1 MIPHIFKGELDMA
14 HRISMKLIPALLL
27 AALSGTVAASGF
39 QLLEQ
44 GSGLGNAYAGS
55 AAKASD
61 ASTIFWNPAGMTQ
74 LQAREVS
81 GGLTAVKP
89 SFKFDNSASQV
100 GVFNATGDGGDAGGW
115 AVVPNGY
122 LSWAVNRDLYV
133 GLGIGAPFGLKT
145 KYDKPWKGSAH
156 SDEFDIKTI
165 NINPSIAYRVNNM
178 VSLGAGVSW
187 QKIEADY
194 FRQAA
199 IVPGASGVRAHLS
212 IDDDAWGW
220 NIGALFTLSP
230 ATKVGVSYRSAIQY
244 HTEGTSKLS
253 SNGTPAANATALA
266 LINSGRQ
273 SDVKANIKLPDTFVL
288 SVTQKLS
295 DQWEMLGDVSWTG
308 WSSIKNVDIIRTSGP
323 QTGRTAETLTAL
335 FEDTWR
341 FALGAN
347 YRYTDTLKFMF
358 GLAYDQTPV
367 KNASTRLTAM
377 PDNDRTWF
385 TFGTQWKPAKEQTLE
400 FGLAY
405 LYLQNT
411 KINSN
416 KSSEGR
422 GTVIGDYDSSVWILG
437 AQYSIAF

>member
-1 MIPHIFKGELDMA
+1 MSTH
-14 HRISMKLIPALLL
+14 ISMKIIPAVML
-27 AALSGTVAASGF
+27 AALSGTAAASGF

-74 LQAREVS
+74 LQAREIS
-81 GGLTAVKP
+81 GGLTAVRP
-89 SFKFDNSASQV
+89 SFKFDDNGSQV
-100 GVFNATGDGGDAGGW
+100 GPTFGRAGDGNDAGGW
-115 AVVPNGY
+115 AYVPNGY
-122 LSWAVNRDLYV
+122 LSWAVNKDLYL

-145 KYDKPWKGSAH
+145 KYDSPWKGSAQ

-165 NINPSIAYRVNNM
+165 NINPSIAFRVNET

-187 QKIEADY
+187 QKLEADY
-194 FRQAA
+194 YRQAA
-199 IVPGASGVRAHLS
+199 TAPVGATGVTAHMK

-220 NIGALFTLSP
+220 NIGALFTITP
-230 ATKVGVSYRSAIQY
+230 ATKVGLSYRSAIQY
-244 HTEGTSKLS
+244 HTNGNVKIS
-253 SNGTPAANATALA
+253 SDGSPAANATAAVLRPT
-266 LINSGRQ
+266 RQ
-273 SDVKANIKLPDTFVL
+273 SDVEANIKVPDTFVL
-288 SVTQKLS
+288 SVVQRLS
-295 DQWEMLGDVSWTG
+295 DQWEMLGDISWTG
-308 WSSIKNVDIIRTSGP
+308 WSTIKNVNIMRTSGP
-323 QTGRTAETLTAL
+323 LAGQKAETLTAL
-335 FEDTWR
+335 FDDTWR

-358 GLAYDQTPV
+358 GVAYDQTPV
-367 KNASTRLTAM
+367 KNATTRLTAL

-385 TFGTQWKPAKEQTLE
+385 TLGTQWKPAKEQTLE
-400 FGLAY
+400 LGLAY
-405 LYLQNT
+405 LYIQNT

-416 KSSEGR
+416 KSAEAR